1 MTRTTILGSLVR
13 RIIDKLCLLLDATE
27 REVVYGDLAESGES
41 GTLALRQVL
50 GLVLRRLGSGL
61 LNWRPWL
68 IIIALSIPLGI
79 LVSLQSR
86 RVADGRAI
94 YLWLYTKNWDWA
106 IIQNSG
112 FWTEL
117 SQSAQSVLLSYL
129 ALACWSWTI
138 GFVVASFSRRTLWFN
153 GAVLFM
159 AVLAASCF
167 GIPRSLG
174 STLVLQRARD
184 FSNNAAV
191 FQDAL
196 YRQVFPVC
204 LFVVLV
210 GLPLLRGMVQGCRM
224 GRFPR
229 TAQVLLQIAALAGIG
244 ALVSSDLL
252 WWQLRVWYIRPLHLP
267 RLPSLMPMAVL
278 TPLAYLL
285 STSLIRHRRLLK
297 IRGSLSIRG

>member
-86 RVADGRAI
+86 RVADGSAI

-159 AVLAASCF
+159 A
-167 GIPRSLG
+167 
-174 STLVLQRARD
+174 VLQRARD